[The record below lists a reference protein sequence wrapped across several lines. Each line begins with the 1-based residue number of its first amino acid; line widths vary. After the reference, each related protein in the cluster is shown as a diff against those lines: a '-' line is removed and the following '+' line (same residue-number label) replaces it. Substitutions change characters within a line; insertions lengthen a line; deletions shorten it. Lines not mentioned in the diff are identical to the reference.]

1 MNSAR
6 RVLPKALSLIL
17 LAVTFGVSVATA
29 QFYEPS
35 VSSLGLT
42 SSSLARS
49 PRLLG
54 MGKLQLV
61 VDDRDASINLWD
73 FAQNPMGIATD
84 DTVSTLDLRPGTDA
98 AHGAHLLLGPNHTY
112 REDLAARTMHT
123 QIEAFH
129 RDAGGTTFGGVF
141 QANSVR
147 FDRPFSDNIEV
158 RRGISAPSIA
168 PVLSGRFPYMGG
180 GKLRYAVRG
189 RFQSERRLDEYR
201 RILTNGAGQFIGL
214 DGLTLN
220 PPDYFSPDEY
230 KVSSTA
236 FGAFV
241 SYDVHK
247 DHVLAFGLDAVNQ
260 KWKGTN
266 AGFKSASQIDEKRPY
281 KVGQATL
288 VGHFG
293 KSLEYGVDGHGWLST
308 SQQDW
313 RFTLSA
319 GVGADP
325 LTGRGKLLER
335 EEKGSRLDS
344 RVKWR
349 SGAATIGG
357 QLWTSASK
365 VTMTPPGASDLT
377 SLNRFLNVVSA
388 AVGGDTLSL
397 PDSVVAG
404 ETRTYA
410 WGYGAGVGYKFAR
423 ATVGS
428 EFHWGRDLSTSLGNG
443 LGPKQVGWDV
453 RAGLEYLWTN
463 AVAVR
468 TGYLYRSYDEDDLT
482 RSNEYGGH
490 TGTIGLGVK
499 PVGTTWSVESGY
511 AIEWLVPDFGDPSH
525 SQRSR
530 QNLSLQVHWGF

>member
-1 MNSAR
+1 MSSSR
-6 RVLPKALSLIL
+6 RVLPKALSLTL
-17 LAVTFGVSVATA
+17 LAVTCLVSAACA

-35 VSSLGLT
+35 MGALGLT
-42 SSSLARS
+42 SGSLARS

-61 VDDRDASINLWD
+61 VDDRDAGLSLWD

-84 DTVSTLDLRPGTDA
+84 DSVSTLDFRPGTDA
-98 AHGAHLLLGPNHTY
+98 AHGAHRLLDPNQTY
-112 REDLAARTMHT
+112 REDLAARSMHT
-123 QIEAFH
+123 QVEAFH
-129 RDAGGTTFGGVF
+129 RDGNGTTFGGVF
-141 QANSVR
+141 DANSVR
-147 FDRPFSDNIEV
+147 FDRPFSDIVEV
-158 RRGISAPSIA
+158 RRGVSAPSFA

-201 RILTNGAGQFIGL
+201 RILTNGGGQFIGL

-220 PPDYFSPDEY
+220 PPDYFNPDEY
-230 KVSSTA
+230 KVSSTT

-247 DHVLAFGLDAVNQ
+247 NHVLAFGLDAVNQ

-266 AGFKSASQIDEKRPY
+266 TGFKYASQIDEKRPY

-288 VGHFG
+288 VGRFG
-293 KSLEYGVDGHGWLST
+293 NSLEYGVDGHGWLST

-325 LTGRGKLLER
+325 LSGRGKLLER

-344 RVKWR
+344 RVKWHL
-349 SGAATIGG
+349 GAATLGG
-357 QLWTSASK
+357 QLWTSATK
-365 VTMTPPGASDLT
+365 ITATPPGASDLT
-377 SLNRFLNVVSA
+377 SLNRFLNVVSTV
-388 AVGGDTLSL
+388 VGADTLFL

-410 WGYGAGVGYKFAR
+410 WGYGGGVGYKFAR
-423 ATVGS
+423 ATLGS
-428 EFHWGRDLSTSLGNG
+428 EFHWGRDLTTSVLNG
-443 LGPKQVGWDV
+443 EGPKQVGWDV
-453 RAGLEYLWTN
+453 RAGLEYQWTRV
-463 AVAVR
+463 VAVR
-468 TGYLYRSYDEDDLT
+468 TGYLYRSFDEDDFT
-482 RSNEYGGH
+482 RANEYTGH
-490 TGTIGLGVK
+490 TATIGLGLK
-499 PVGTTWSVESGY
+499 PVGTTWTVETGY
-511 AIEWLVPDFGDPSH
+511 AIEWLDPDFGDPSAA
-525 SQRSR
+525 QRSR

>member
-1 MNSAR
+1 MSSSR
-6 RVLPKALSLIL
+6 RVLPKALYLTL
-17 LAVTFGVSVATA
+17 LAVTLVVSVAGA

-35 VSSLGLT
+35 VRSLGLA
-42 SSSLARS
+42 SGSIARS

-61 VDDRDASINLWD
+61 VDDRDADINLWD

-84 DTVSTLDLRPGTDA
+84 DTVSTLDFRPGTDA
-98 AHGAHLLLGPNHTY
+98 AHGAHSLLDPSRTY
-112 REDLAARTMHT
+112 REDLAARSMRTSF
-123 QIEAFH
+123 EAFH
-129 RDAGGTTFGGVF
+129 RNDNGTVFGGVF
-141 QANSVR
+141 ESNSVR
-147 FDRPFSDNIEV
+147 FDRPFSDNVEL
-158 RRGISAPSIA
+158 RRGVSAPSFA
-168 PVLSGRFPYMGG
+168 PVLSGRFPYMGN
-180 GKLRYAVRG
+180 GKLRYAIRG

-214 DGLTLN
+214 DGLTLD
-220 PPDYFSPDEY
+220 PPDYFNPDEY

-266 AGFKSASQIDEKRPY
+266 AGFKHASQVDEKRPY

-293 KSLEYGVDGHGWLST
+293 KSLEYGVDGRGWLSS

-335 EEKGSRLDS
+335 EEKGTRLDS
-344 RVKWR
+344 RVKFR
-349 SGAATIGG
+349 RGAATLGG
-357 QLWTSASK
+357 QLWTAASRTS
-365 VTMTPPGASDLT
+365 VSPPGAADLT

-388 AVGGDTLSL
+388 VAGADTLFL

-410 WGYGAGVGYKFAR
+410 WGYGAGMGYKFTR
-423 ATVGS
+423 ATVGG
-428 EFHWGRDLSTSLGNG
+428 EFHWGRDLTTSQLNG
-443 LGPKQVGWDV
+443 IGPKQMGWDV
-453 RAGLEYLWTN
+453 RAGMEYRWTQVL
-463 AVAVR
+463 ALR
-468 TGYLYRSYDEDDLT
+468 TGYLYRSFDEDDFT
-482 RSNEYGGH
+482 RSNEYTGH
-490 TGTIGLGVK
+490 TGSIGLGLT
-499 PVGTTWSVESGY
+499 PLGTTWSVESGY
-511 AIEWLVPDFGDPSH
+511 AIEWLSPDFGDPTAA
-525 SQRSR
+525 QRSR